1 VVTGST
7 AASASVFNGYVSGL
21 AERGGVFGIKQLN
34 NDPTQTVL
42 RFNPSTNTVTALLA
56 FERLGAAESFKLAL
70 GARPTTIAGATAD
83 FSAALGD
90 ITNSGFTTFDAG
102 GARSA
107 LIDEKTWAAREMV
120 NPGTPNDGNGN
131 STFASA
137 LVTSNQTNSPASV
150 TNEPLTARLDMVPWT
165 AISSTALQSAFPNAT
180 FNNFE
185 SLQWGFWAGSVNF
198 PDPLVTGGRSDR
210 YNLATWVA
218 GVLPAFIDIPASGTA
233 TYNGHAIGTVYNNG
247 ARYSAAGNYQQTWN
261 FGTDSGNVSISNF
274 DGLATITGSVT
285 AGNRREFVG
294 TLSNGAG
301 VTGNINGSFFRG
313 TSDPVKNVGGN
324 FSLTGTNYQA
334 GGIVVGQ
341 R

>member
-1 VVTGST
+1 
-7 AASASVFNGYVSGL
+7 
-21 AERGGVFGIKQLN
+21 
-34 NDPTQTVL
+34 
-42 RFNPSTNTVTALLA
+42 
-56 FERLGAAESFKLAL
+56 
-70 GARPTTIAGATAD
+70 
-83 FSAALGD
+83 
-90 ITNSGFTTFDAG
+90 
-102 GARSA
+102 
-107 LIDEKTWAAREMV
+107 MV